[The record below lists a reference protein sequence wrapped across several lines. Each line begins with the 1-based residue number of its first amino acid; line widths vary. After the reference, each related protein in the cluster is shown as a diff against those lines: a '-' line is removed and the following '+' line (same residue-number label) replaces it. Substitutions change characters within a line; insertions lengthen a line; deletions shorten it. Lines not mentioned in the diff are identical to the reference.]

1 MKICVVHPGATK
13 ESAARLAE
21 AVNGVTWN
29 PYKNYHPRGTFDLYF
44 NYGVSAEPHLE
55 LPQLQAQLVNHPRA
69 VRISTD
75 KVVSYKAFQ
84 RANVP
89 TCEFVTN
96 DRDIPKTWKEVVCR
110 EVVNGSNCAGILIT
124 DRENIV
130 KGNPLYTRFFKH
142 TEEHRIV
149 VFQGAIVARYMK
161 TNLEDGQYDL
171 QLMEADGYEEVDR
184 IAIAAARAVGLDYA
198 GVDILHDAARGKS
211 ICLEI
216 NSGPLLTDEA
226 YEFFQQHFNVR

>member
-1 MKICVVHPGATK
+1 MKICVVHPAATK

-29 PYKNYHPRGTFDLYF
+29 PYKDYRPRGAFDLYF

-75 KVVSYKAFQ
+75 KIASYKVFQ
-84 RANVP
+84 RAGVP

-96 DRDIPKTWKEVVCR
+96 HRDVPKTWKEVVCR
-110 EVVNGSNCAGILIT
+110 ETVNGRNCEGILIT
-124 DRENIV
+124 GQDNIV
-130 KGNPLYTRFFKH
+130 EGNPLYTRFFEH

-149 VFQGAIVARYMK
+149 VYKGAIMARYMK
-161 TNLEDGQYDL
+161 TNLKGGMYDL
-171 QLMEADGYEEVDR
+171 QLMQAYGYEEVDR
-184 IAIAAARAVGLDYA
+184 IAEQAARAVGLDYA
-198 GVDILHDAARGKS
+198 GVDILHDGASGKS
-211 ICLEI
+211 LCLEI

-226 YEFFQQHFNVR
+226 YEFFQQLFNVR